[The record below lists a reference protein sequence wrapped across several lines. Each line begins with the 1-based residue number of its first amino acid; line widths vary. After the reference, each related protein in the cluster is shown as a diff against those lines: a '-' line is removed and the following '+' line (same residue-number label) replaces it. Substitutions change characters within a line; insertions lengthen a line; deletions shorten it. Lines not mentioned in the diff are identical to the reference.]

1 MEYQTAI
8 AALLTG
14 IGTLIGSLLTLWWTK
29 GVDAA
34 IRLKKA
40 EGEESRA
47 LLLARKE
54 SNLIA
59 LETAHAE
66 LAKMDERLKTLEASL
81 CEIQVHH
88 EECMEKHRD
97 CEKRCAHM
105 EGRLEGICEQLDR
118 IEKVEK
124 EK

>member
-40 EGEESRA
+40 DGEEARA
-47 LLLARKE
+47 LLIARKE

-59 LETAHAE
+59 LESAHAE
-66 LAKMDERLKTLEASL
+66 LAKMDERIRSLEKCSE
-81 CEIQVHH
+81 EIREHH
-88 EECMEKHRD
+88 EICMEKHRE
-97 CEKRCAHM
+97 CEMRCA
-105 EGRLEGICEQLDR
+105 RLEGRFETLQEQLAR
-118 IEKVEK
+118 LEKMGQ
-124 EK
+124 

>member
-14 IGTLIGSLLTLWWTK
+14 VGTLIGSLLTLWWTK

-40 EGEESRA
+40 DGEEARA

-59 LETAHAE
+59 LESAHAE
-66 LAKMDERLKTLEASL
+66 LAKMDERLRSLEACSD
-81 CEIQVHH
+81 EIRNHH
-88 EECMEKHRD
+88 EVCMEKHRE
-97 CEKRCAHM
+97 CEMRCA
-105 EGRLEGICEQLDR
+105 RLEGRFETLQEQLER
-118 IEKVEK
+118 LEKMK
-124 EK
+124 P